1 MLIQTALLFVAL
13 LAAFPADGAAAGK
26 PKHRKTP
33 RRVHREAPIDPAVVN
48 NAALAEPVRPG
59 ASGSAILRAQVLLA
73 RAHFSCGEIDA
84 RYGANLKIAIED
96 YQSSHGLPAG
106 GIVEEQ
112 TWKLLNTDSNPAL
125 VRAPI
130 APEDVAGPFSP
141 VPEEMMEKAK
151 LPALNYSSPLEAI
164 AEKYHAS
171 PALLQKL
178 NPGAAFD
185 RAGEEIVA
193 PNVLSSPPEKA
204 ASIVVSKS
212 RRAVLTLD
220 SAGRILS
227 RYPATIAAN
236 TTRFRSE
243 NGRSS
248 GSRRTLRFT
257 TIRTCSGTPRVPTR
271 KRRSSR
277 GPTTPSAWPGS
288 TCPRSTTAFTELR
301 NLRRSA
307 RLSRMA
313 ASA

>member
-1 MLIQTALLFVAL
+1 MEGRRWISTLLVLAGIVLLAVAGLHYFSGYQAQEEGRRAWEESRAASPVPTLHVPTPAAAENPGITGSLPTPSVTEPQGPPYPQGQPIAGLRLTGWSSWRNLWPTARARRSTEPATLPGPASFLKRCRGRGCVLIQTALLFVAL

-59 ASGSAILRAQVLLA
+59 ATGSAILRAQVLLA

-141 VPEEMMEKAK
+141 V
-151 LPALNYSSPLEAI
+151 
-164 AEKYHAS
+164 
-171 PALLQKL
+171 
-178 NPGAAFD
+178 
-185 RAGEEIVA
+185 
-193 PNVLSSPPEKA
+193 
-204 ASIVVSKS
+204 
-212 RRAVLTLD
+212 
-220 SAGRILS
+220 
-227 RYPATIAAN
+227 
-236 TTRFRSE
+236 
-243 NGRSS
+243 
-248 GSRRTLRFT
+248 
-257 TIRTCSGTPRVPTR
+257 
-271 KRRSSR
+271 
-277 GPTTPSAWPGS
+277 
-288 TCPRSTTAFTELR
+288 
-301 NLRRSA
+301 
-307 RLSRMA
+307 
-313 ASA
+313 